1 MDQVFNV
8 MYGMNIDVVCM
19 DIISDLEE
27 SLYFPDLN
35 PAAHWMLTET
45 HAPEGAR
52 YTSAQRNDVWMEK

>member
-1 MDQVFNV
+1 
-8 MYGMNIDVVCM
+8 MNIDVVCM